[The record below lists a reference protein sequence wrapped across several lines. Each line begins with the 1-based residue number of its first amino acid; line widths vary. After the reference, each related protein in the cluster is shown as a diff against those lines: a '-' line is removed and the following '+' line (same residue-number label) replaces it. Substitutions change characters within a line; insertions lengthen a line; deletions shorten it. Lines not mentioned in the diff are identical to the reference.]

1 MAADI
6 GDPGEIALD
15 VFQPVDDA
23 LGSFLEQEVMILQV
37 AGGAVA
43 VLPDSS
49 AVEYDNVVGQG
60 QIRQC

>member
-1 MAADI
+1 
-6 GDPGEIALD
+6 
-15 VFQPVDDA
+15 
-23 LGSFLEQEVMILQV
+23 MILQV